1 VPILEYSEKAK
12 MLLGNIGE
20 PFTVKITKIPKNT
33 LEFIWEPKKYNAE
46 LKHKSPR
53 LKDNN

>member
-1 VPILEYSEKAK
+1 

-20 PFTVKITKIPKNT
+20 PFTVKITKISKNT
-33 LEFIWEPKKYNAE
+33 LKFIWEPKKYNAE
-46 LKHKSPR
+46 LKDKSPR